1 MIFVSYYLAVDA
13 GLAQL
18 VEHLIRNEGVV
29 GSSPI
34 TGTTDFHRSK
44 ALALRSLGEVARA
57 ENRVSRRSAFAIA
70 TARFGAGGQLSTIFA
85 NFTITSFF
93 DKIIHTRQ
101 RISDGTGFFE

>member
-1 MIFVSYYLAVDA
+1 MIAANA

-44 ALALRSLGEVARA
+44 ARA
-57 ENRVSRRSAFAIA
+57 ENRVSRRS
-70 TARFGAGGQLSTIFA
+70 TANSWKKVSNFKNSAGGQLSTIFA

-93 DKIIHTRQ
+93 DKIMHTRQ
-101 RISDGTGFFE
+101 RVSDGTGFFE